1 MLVMKCAAMIAR
13 KMPPSDMASALDMRN
28 VLARSMAQLP
38 PGIEAS
44 MNRFIKPDN
53 TSTCSSVRPISSW
66 VAVDLQ
72 ELKPKK

>member
-1 MLVMKCAAMIAR
+1 
-13 KMPPSDMASALDMRN
+13 
-28 VLARSMAQLP
+28 
-38 PGIEAS
+38 
-44 MNRFIKPDN
+44 MNRFIDPDN